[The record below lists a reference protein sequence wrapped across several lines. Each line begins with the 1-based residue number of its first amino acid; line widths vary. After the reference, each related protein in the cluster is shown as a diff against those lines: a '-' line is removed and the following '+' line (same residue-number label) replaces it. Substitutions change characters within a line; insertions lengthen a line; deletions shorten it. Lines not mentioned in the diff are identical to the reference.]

1 MSFTGIPDADE
12 AQLRDFTNKTGM
24 HLHLNIGSLGDRK
37 GIGIAIAYK
46 TSGDITPNLDVI
58 EAGVS
63 SKLRYTDVSIINF
76 YMGRMT
82 C

>member
-1 MSFTGIPDADE
+1 M
-12 AQLRDFTNKTGM
+12 
-24 HLHLNIGSLGDRK
+24 DRK

-63 SKLRYTDVSIINF
+63 SKLRYPDVSIINF